1 MANKIEV
8 SKLSAEEL
16 KTELLAIEQRLA
28 SLRYENAS
36 TPLAD
41 NSEITRLRRQIARV
55 NTELRAR
62 ELKELE
68 ASGKLP
74 ARDRIIE
81 RRRRG
86 Q

>member
-1 MANKIEV
+1 MANKIQV
-8 SKLSAEEL
+8 SALSSEEL
-16 KTELLAIEQRLA
+16 KAELLEVEQRLA

-41 NSEITRLRRQIARV
+41 NSEITRLRRQIARI

-62 ELKELE
+62 EIKDMQ
-68 ASGKLP
+68 AAGTLP
-74 ARDRIIE
+74 ARDRIIN

-86 Q
+86 